1 VRACGRGDV
10 GDGSD
15 SDLAGRNREVRF
27 TPGQQTSMIAG
38 SKSVSC
44 QEMTLMGIEPQFH
57 VHSPVS
63 ATKITGSRSKQG
75 PFR

>member
-1 VRACGRGDV
+1 MDGIVATQSLYVR
-10 GDGSD
+10 DGSD

-44 QEMTLMGIEPQFH
+44 QQETHAPQQT
-57 VHSPVS
+57 VPHSPGV
-63 ATKITGSRSKQG
+63 AGAGGKFTT
-75 PFR
+75 